1 MTFPRLKILSAC
13 AMIPLGAGMAQADPN
28 AAMLA
33 FVQDHVMTALS
44 NDAITAAVQARNAA
58 TAGLSADEILS
69 LDTEWRAQVGAAT
82 HPLIDTV
89 ITSDEATF
97 LGSHVAQSG
106 GRITELFIM
115 DARGLNVAASDVTSD
130 YWQGDEAKYQ
140 QTYLV
145 GPDAVHI
152 SEVEFDEST
161 STYQGQVSFTL
172 NDPATGTPIGAVTV
186 GLDAT
191 SFF

>member
-1 MTFPRLKILSAC
+1 MTFSRLKILSAS
-13 AMIPLGAGMAQADPN
+13 AVLSLSAGMAQADPN

-33 FVQDHVMTALS
+33 FVQEHVMTALT
-44 NDAITAAVQARNAA
+44 NDAIAAAVQARNAE
-58 TAGLSADEILS
+58 TAGLSEADILS
-69 LDTEWRAQVGAAT
+69 LDAEWRAQVGTAA

-89 ITSDEATF
+89 IKTDEAGM
-97 LGSHVAQSG
+97 LVAKVAESG

-115 DARGLNVAASDVTSD
+115 DARGLNVAASDITSD
-130 YWQGDEAKYQ
+130 YWQGDEAKFQ
-140 QTYLV
+140 QTYPM
-145 GPDAVHI
+145 GSDAVHI

-172 NDPATGTPIGAVTV
+172 TDPASGEPIGAVTV